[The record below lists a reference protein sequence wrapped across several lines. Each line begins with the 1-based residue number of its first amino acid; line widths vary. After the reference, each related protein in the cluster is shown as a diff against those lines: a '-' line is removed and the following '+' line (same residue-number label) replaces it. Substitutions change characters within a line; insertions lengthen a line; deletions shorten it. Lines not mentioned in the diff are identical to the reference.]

1 MFSDNLN
8 RINVVMYEPMV
19 EIVLRSLELYAYNL
33 HYINKKYCDD
43 YELENIFLKYAYD
56 DILSSYNSQKYQHG
70 YNLSDNCQSVINNMK
85 RQKFYKFK
93 KNIA

>member
-1 MFSDNLN
+1 MFSDNLG
-8 RINVVMYEPMV
+8 RIEIIMYEPMV

-43 YELENIFLKYAYD
+43 YELQNIFVKYAYD
-56 DILSSYNSQKYQHG
+56 DIMRAYNSQKYNIG
-70 YNLSDNCQSVINNMK
+70 YNCSKNCQLVIDDMK
-85 RQKFYKFK
+85 RKKFYKLK